1 MHSCHPVPVDLL
13 LFILVCHLPFYWV
26 TIKLLPEGP
35 NVLLLGICRGNQ
47 LLHMI
52 KEIIKPSGPH
62 DSEGFKV
69 STLPHCMMLCTAE
82 ASLSTWTWYSCCTA
96 SKFLKINFLFS
107 ICTSFC
113 SSVVSVLKQL
123 FIMKC
128 CCLKK
133 LKSAQNIFVNQWC
146 AINEQVLLLKSL
158 FGLWYSESCLIKEE
172 CTFVLIVTEVNLKP
186 CVICETVP

>member
-1 MHSCHPVPVDLL
+1 MFSCWGFAKAISYCTWL
-13 LFILVCHLPFYWV
+13 
-26 TIKLLPEGP
+26 
-35 NVLLLGICRGNQ
+35 
-47 LLHMI
+47 

-62 DSEGFKV
+62 YSEGFNV
-69 STLPHCMMLCTAE
+69 STLQHCMMLCSSE
-82 ASLSTWTWYSCCTA
+82 ASLSKWTWNSSCTA

-107 ICTSFC
+107 ICTSFS

-128 CCLKK
+128 CCLMK

-158 FGLWYSESCLIKEE
+158 FGLWYSETCLIKEE
-172 CTFVLIVTEVNLKP
+172 CTFVLNVTEVNLKTT
-186 CVICETVP
+186 CDLWNSLLGWFIQFLCFFGCCMFIY